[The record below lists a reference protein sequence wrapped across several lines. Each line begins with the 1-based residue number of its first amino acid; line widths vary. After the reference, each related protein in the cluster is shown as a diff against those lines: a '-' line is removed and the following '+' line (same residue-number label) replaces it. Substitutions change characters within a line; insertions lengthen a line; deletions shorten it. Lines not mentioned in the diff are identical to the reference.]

1 MKESINNNRPL
12 LRKASSLAA
21 PLFVEE
27 IRWMQ
32 LRRIQLKTAD
42 GLPPLPMQISW
53 VRDGILVV
61 GMDSEMHV
69 YSQWKPENQT
79 TAFGMPG
86 AQVRLIKL
94 NFFFYIY
101 YSLWLVSKVI
111 RGLTFCCQQEVED
124 GGESRALRDSD
135 LRVSAPHLQRVS
147 SINLQLLERDAR
159 RRNKTQPDQPQVR
172 PMNH

>member
-1 MKESINNNRPL
+1 MFFTLLFKIIFFIYRYITIVHQVALVKTLLQAMKESINNNRPI

-32 LRRIQLKTAD
+32 LRRIELKTAD

-69 YSQWKPENQT
+69 YSQWKPENPQT
-79 TAFGMPG
+79 ATGLISG
-86 AQVRLIKL
+86 QVGI
-94 NFFFYIY
+94 
-101 YSLWLVSKVI
+101 
-111 RGLTFCCQQEVED
+111 
-124 GGESRALRDSD
+124 
-135 LRVSAPHLQRVS
+135 
-147 SINLQLLERDAR
+147 LLF
-159 RRNKTQPDQPQVR
+159 VGI
-172 PMNH
+172 